1 MACREL
7 APVQLRVMPSGLL
20 RKSARMTGREP
31 VLPCMQIVPSP
42 CSGITETAV
51 LGMIA
56 LTRSAICLLQF
67 ARTEVWL
74 REASGA
80 AALLQLR
87 MRPTLT
93 ALFCTAACA
102 RTL

>member
-1 MACREL
+1 M
-7 APVQLRVMPSGLL
+7 
-20 RKSARMTGREP
+20 
-31 VLPCMQIVPSP
+31 
-42 CSGITETAV
+42 AV

-56 LTRSAICLLQF
+56 MTRIAICLLQF
-67 ARTEVWL
+67 ARTAAWL

-102 RTL
+102 GTL

>member
-1 MACREL
+1 M
-7 APVQLRVMPSGLL
+7 
-20 RKSARMTGREP
+20 
-31 VLPCMQIVPSP
+31 
-42 CSGITETAV
+42 AV
-51 LGMIA
+51 LGM
-56 LTRSAICLLQF
+56 TRIAICLLQF
-67 ARTEVWL
+67 ARTAAWL

-102 RTL
+102 GTL